1 MAASRAIK
9 IVSRLPAL
17 LLMAGVVTCAP
28 FLVSAQQPSGPPGGG
43 SVPQPPGQAPQNPDT
58 VGTNPEQSDMQKMAD
73 QAFIRNTMEK
83 DQTQIDLSQ
92 LAEQK
97 SSSPDVKQFSHQ
109 MLKVD
114 AALQSQFEPAAKQMG
129 VYEPKGPSKKEKKE
143 IDAMQALSGQQFDSA
158 YIEAMARE
166 QGQSLKLF
174 RDETTNTQNKALLTV
189 VQADTP
195 VLAQNLETL
204 KKIAQAHNVEIDAK
218 GKQ

>member
-1 MAASRAIK
+1 MAASRATK
-9 IVSRLPAL
+9 IDIRLPAL
-17 LLMAGVVTCAP
+17 LLLAGVMVCAP
-28 FLVSAQQPSGPPGGG
+28 LPVLAQEPGGPPAGG

-58 VGTNPEQSDMQKMAD
+58 AGTNPEQADMQNMAD

-129 VYEPKGPSKKEKKE
+129 VYESKGPSKKEKKE
-143 IDAMQALSGQQFDSA
+143 IATMQGLSGQQFDAA
-158 YIEAMARE
+158 YIQAMARE

-195 VLAQNLETL
+195 VLAQNLATL